1 MTQPQIVLLTHV
13 KHFIGPT
20 AVHRLLR
27 EGMTVVC
34 HDMAFADPAV
44 REAFR
49 AEVPGAEV
57 CAATAPIELVAE
69 IIDRFG
75 RLDALVS
82 NDPYPAVRAAVDEA
96 NPTEFRRAIEAMMV
110 WPYTLIGRA
119 AAQMKA
125 QNGGRILI
133 VSSAAPLTGIPNY
146 SMYAIARGGA
156 NAMVPTLSKELARWN
171 IPVNAIAAN
180 YIKNPDYFPPELLAN
195 KEAVAKMVENIPLG
209 RLGEPE
215 EVAELVAL
223 FASGRCGFVT
233 GHVIPIAGGWA

>member
-82 NDPYPAVRAAVDEA
+82 NDPYPAVRAAVDEVGVIRLRVDISA
-96 NPTEFRRAIEAMMV
+96 GRVYVSGEVPHDLFEDILDRD
-110 WPYTLIGRA
+110 YTLYVAVFIDH
-119 AAQMKA
+119 KC
-125 QNGGRILI
+125 N
-133 VSSAAPLTGIPNY
+133 PLL
-146 SMYAIARGGA
+146 R
-156 NAMVPTLSKELARWN
+156 
-171 IPVNAIAAN
+171 
-180 YIKNPDYFPPELLAN
+180 LLKIN
-195 KEAVAKMVENIPLG
+195 
-209 RLGEPE
+209 
-215 EVAELVAL
+215 
-223 FASGRCGFVT
+223 
-233 GHVIPIAGGWA
+233 